1 MMPIADGTT
10 AVPTAQLRASAP
22 ASVGSRGSPSVMIG
36 SKPTYLTVPAA
47 NGSPMRFLIMDAP
60 HQSNLHLYIRECR
73 RHQVTDIVRVCE
85 PTYVANGLEA
95 AGISLH
101 EMPYP
106 DGHSPPKEV
115 LDQWLALVDDTFFDT
130 HPSSKKTLPTP
141 TAVTTAQAHPM
152 IVDNTNAS
160 SSSPGQIKNSP
171 SHEGV
176 GGVVTEPTIAVHCVA
191 GLGRAP
197 VLVAIALIEF
207 ANMDPVD
214 AVTLIRKHRRGAI
227 NEKQLSWLEQ
237 YRKSYRRAGQSA
249 CVIQ

>member
-1 MMPIADGTT
+1 
-10 AVPTAQLRASAP
+10 
-22 ASVGSRGSPSVMIG
+22 
-36 SKPTYLTVPAA
+36 
-47 NGSPMRFLIMDAP
+47 
-60 HQSNLHLYIRECR
+60 
-73 RHQVTDIVRVCE
+73 VTDIVRVCE

-95 AGISLH
+95 AGITLH

-106 DGHSPPKEV
+106 DGHSPPKEI
-115 LDQWLALVDDTFFDT
+115 LDRWLSLVDHTFFENHPPKKAIQT
-130 HPSSKKTLPTP
+130 PSS
-141 TAVTTAQAHPM
+141 ASSHSGGQAHSM
-152 IVDNTNAS
+152 IVESA
-160 SSSPGQIKNSP
+160 SSSPGPVKHSP
-171 SHEGV
+171 SSEGV
-176 GGVVTEPTIAVHCVA
+176 GVVTEPSIAVHCVA

-237 YRKSYRRAGQSA
+237 YRKNYKRAGQAA